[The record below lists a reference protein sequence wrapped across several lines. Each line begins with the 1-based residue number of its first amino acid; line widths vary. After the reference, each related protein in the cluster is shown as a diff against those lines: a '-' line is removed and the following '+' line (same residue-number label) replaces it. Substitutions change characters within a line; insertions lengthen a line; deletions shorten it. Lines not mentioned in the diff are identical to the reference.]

1 MQKLGLNE
9 IRNRFLSFF
18 ETKGHL
24 ILPSYSLIPEKDKS
38 LLLINS
44 GMAPLKP
51 YFTGQ
56 EKPPRARV
64 ATCQKCVRTPDI
76 DRVGKTARH
85 GTFFEMLGNF
95 SFGDYFK
102 NEAISWAWEFITKNL
117 ELPIDRLWVSIY
129 QDDDEA
135 HDIWTKNIGLPGDRV
150 VRMGKEDNF
159 WEIGVGPCGP
169 CSEIYFD
176 RGSDKGCLRTDCK
189 VGCDCDRFVEFWNLV
204 FTQFNRDEQ
213 GNYNKL
219 PKPNIDTGMGL
230 ERISAI
236 MQGVDTLFDVD
247 TIKSIIASVS
257 GISGVYYG
265 TDSKSDISLRVIADH
280 ARGMVFMISDGIL
293 PSNEGRGYVLRR
305 ILRRAAHHGRTL
317 GINRPF
323 LTEIAQSVIGESSEA
338 YKEVKHKEE
347 YILKVVNIEENKFK
361 ETIEQGSV
369 ILNAFIDKMKE
380 NNITVL
386 NGEDAFKL
394 YDTYGFPFDLTK
406 EILAEHNFFVDEQ
419 TFSEN
424 MKNQRDRARS
434 AKIKTDFMGKND
446 SNYQLIDKN
455 ISTCFKGYNL
465 LETESRVESVI
476 KGEVFTDKAYEGDE
490 VFIVLDNTPF
500 YGESGGQAGDR
511 GKLISEGLQVNISD
525 TRKAYGD
532 HIIHT
537 GKIEK
542 GTLRKGDTVLSVVD
556 KESRMAIARNHTAT
570 HLLHRALKTILG
582 EHAEQ
587 AGSMVDKDRLRFDF
601 RHFTALTERETEAIE
616 RLVNEKI
623 MGCLPV
629 ELLEMSLDEARQL
642 KAMALFGEKYGEFVR
657 VVRISDYSM
666 ELCGGTHLTNTG
678 QAGLFRIIAESGI
691 AAGIRRIEAVTGW
704 NSYDY
709 VLSREHKMSEVSA
722 TLKTT
727 PSDLEKRA
735 ISLVKQVKELEKE
748 IEILKYSILANVVD
762 NLSALRKEM
771 GELSYVFARV
781 DGYDV
786 VDLRNIADRL
796 KDRIGQVVVVLAA
809 FKEGKVHFVGGTTGE
824 NVAKGVHVGKLIGEI
839 AKIADGGGGGRAEM
853 AQAGAKDPSKIS
865 EAFLQAEAIL
875 AKQIGLR

>member
-9 IRNRFLSFF
+9 IRERFLAFF

-24 ILPSYSLIPEKDKS
+24 IMPSFSLIPEKDKS

-56 EKPPRARV
+56 EKPPMARV

-102 NEAISWAWEFITKNL
+102 NEAITWAWEFVTLDL
-117 ELPIDRLWVSIY
+117 ELPVDHLWVSIY

-135 HDIWTKNIGLPGDRV
+135 YDIWTKNIGLPGNRV

-169 CSEIYFD
+169 CSEIYYD
-176 RGSDKGCLRTDCK
+176 RGEDQGCLSSDCR

-204 FTQFNRDEQ
+204 FTQFNKDEQ

-230 ERISAI
+230 ERVSAI
-236 MQGVDTLFDVD
+236 MQGVNSLFEVD
-247 TIKSIIASVS
+247 TIKNIIGVISR
-257 GISGVYYG
+257 ISGVNYG
-265 TDSKSDISLRVIADH
+265 IDGKSDVSIRVIADH

-305 ILRRAAHHGRTL
+305 IIRRAAHHGRAL
-317 GINRPF
+317 GIDRPF
-323 LTEIAQSVIGESSEA
+323 LPEMAESVIGESSGA
-338 YKEVKHKEE
+338 YKELKQKEE
-347 YILKVVNIEENKFK
+347 YILKVVKIEENRFK
-361 ETIEQGSV
+361 ETIEQGTL
-369 ILNAFIDKMKE
+369 ILQGLIDTMKGKG
-380 NNITVL
+380 L
-386 NGEDAFKL
+386 NELDGAKAFKL

-406 EILAEHNFFVDEQ
+406 EILAEHNMFVDEQ
-419 TFSEN
+419 IFLDN

-434 AKIKTDFMGKND
+434 AHVKSDFLALEDN
-446 SNYQLIDKN
+446 SCQLIDKS
-455 ISTCFKGYNL
+455 ISTSFKGYKH
-465 LETESRVESVI
+465 LEAESRVISVV
-476 KGEVFTDKAYEGDE
+476 KGEEPTDIAFEGDD
-490 VFIVLDNTPF
+490 VLIVLDETPF

-511 GKLISEGLQVNISD
+511 GRLVADGLQVIISN
-525 TRKAYGD
+525 TKKVYGD

-542 GTLRKGDTVLSVVD
+542 GILKKGDIVAAEVD
-556 KESRMAIARNHTAT
+556 KEARIATARNHTAT
-570 HLLHRALKTILG
+570 HLLHRALKAILG

-601 RHFTALTERETEAIE
+601 RHFAALTEEETEATE
-616 RLVNEKI
+616 RLVNKKI
-623 MGCLPV
+623 IECLPV
-629 ELLEMSLDEARQL
+629 EPLEMSLDEARGQ
-642 KAMALFGEKYGEFVR
+642 KATALFGEKYGDIVR
-657 VVRISDYSM
+657 VVKIGDYSS
-666 ELCGGTHLTNTG
+666 EFCGGTHLTNTG
-678 QAGLFRIIAESGI
+678 QAGLFKIIAESGI

-709 VLSREHKMSEVSA
+709 TLSREHKIWEVSA
-722 TLKTT
+722 ILKTT
-727 PSDLEKRA
+727 PSDLENRA
-735 ISLVKQVKELEKE
+735 ISMVRQIKELEKE
-748 IEILKYSILANVVD
+748 IEILKGSLLANVVETLLD
-762 NLSALRKEM
+762 TRKEV
-771 GELSYVFARV
+771 GGISYISARV

-786 VDLRNIADRL
+786 VELRNIADRI
-796 KDRIGQVVVVLAA
+796 KNRINSIVVVLASV
-809 FKEGKVHFVGGTTGE
+809 KDGKVHFAGASTKD
-824 NVAKGVHVGKLIGEI
+824 NVSKGVHIGKLIGDI
-839 AKIADGGGGGRAEM
+839 AKIADGDGGGRADL
-853 AQAGAKDPSKIS
+853 AQAGAKDTSKID
-865 EAFLQAEAIL
+865 EALLQAEAIL
-875 AKQIGLR
+875 AKQIGLK

>member
-9 IRNRFLSFF
+9 IRKRFLSFF
-18 ETKGHL
+18 ESKGHL
-24 ILPSYSLIPEKDKS
+24 IMPSFSLIPEKDKS

-102 NEAISWAWEFITKNL
+102 SEAISWAWEFVTVNL
-117 ELPIDRLWVSIY
+117 QLPIDRLWVSIY
-129 QDDDEA
+129 QDDNEA
-135 HDIWTKNIGLPGDRV
+135 HDIWTKNIGLSGDRV
-150 VRMGKEDNF
+150 VKLGKEDNF

-169 CSEIYFD
+169 CSEIYYD
-176 RGSDKGCLRTDCK
+176 RGKDKGCLSEDCK

-204 FTQFNRDEQ
+204 FTQFNKDEQ

-219 PKPNIDTGMGL
+219 PNPNIDTGMGL

-247 TIKSIIASVS
+247 TIKSIIGSIS

-265 TDSKSDISLRVIADH
+265 MDNKSDISLRVIADH
-280 ARGMVFMISDGIL
+280 ARGIVFMISDGIL

-317 GINRPF
+317 GIDRPF
-323 LTEIAQSVIGESSEA
+323 LTEIAQSVICESSEA
-338 YKEVKHKEE
+338 YNELKHKEE

-361 ETIEQGSV
+361 ETIEQGLV
-369 ILNAFIDKMKE
+369 ILNGFIDKMKK
-380 NNITVL
+380 NSVMVL
-386 NGEDAFKL
+386 NGKDAFKL

-406 EILAEHNFFVDEQ
+406 EILAEHNLFVDEQ

-434 AKIKTDFMGKND
+434 AQMKTDFMGIEG

-465 LETESRVESVI
+465 LETESRVESII
-476 KGEVFTDKAYEGDE
+476 KGEVYTDTAFEGDE

-511 GKLISEGLQVNISD
+511 GKLISEELQVCIND
-525 TRKAYGD
+525 TKKAYGD
-532 HIIHT
+532 HIVHT
-537 GKIEK
+537 GIIEK
-542 GTLRKGDTVLSVVD
+542 GILRKGDTVLAAVD

-570 HLLHRALKTILG
+570 HLLHRALKKILG

-601 RHFTALTERETEAIE
+601 RHFTALTDQEIEAIE
-616 RLVNEKI
+616 RLVNERI
-623 MGCLPV
+623 MECLPV
-629 ELLEMSLDEARQL
+629 ELLELSFDEARQL
-642 KAMALFGEKYGEFVR
+642 KAIALFGEKYGEVVR
-657 VVRISDYSM
+657 VVRISDYST
-666 ELCGGTHLTNTG
+666 ELCGGTHLRNTG
-678 QAGLFRIIAESGI
+678 QAGFFRIIAESGI

-709 VLSREHKMSEVSA
+709 ALSREHKMSEVSA
-722 TLKTT
+722 ILKTT

-735 ISLVKQVKELEKE
+735 ISLVKQVKELEKD
-748 IEILKYSILANVVD
+748 IEILKGSILANVVD
-762 NLSALRKEM
+762 NLLVLRKEM

-809 FKEGKVHFVGGTTGE
+809 FKESKVHFVGGTTGE
-824 NVAKGVHVGKLIGEI
+824 NVSKGVHVGKLIGEI

>member
-9 IRNRFLSFF
+9 IRERFLTFF

-24 ILPSYSLIPEKDKS
+24 VMPSFSLIPEKDKS

-56 EKPPRARV
+56 EKPPKPRV

-102 NEAISWAWEFITKNL
+102 SEAIAWAWEFVTSDLK
-117 ELPIDRLWVSIY
+117 LPIDRLWVSIY
-129 QDDDEA
+129 QEDDEA
-135 HDIWTKNIGLPGDRV
+135 YDIWTRNIGLPGDRI

-176 RGSDKGCLRTDCK
+176 RGEDKGCLRADCK

-213 GNYNKL
+213 GNYYKL
-219 PKPNIDTGMGL
+219 PNPNIDTGMGL

-236 MQGVDTLFDVD
+236 MQGVDSLFEVD
-247 TIKSIIASVS
+247 TIKNVIGVISR
-257 GISGVYYG
+257 ISGVNYG
-265 TDSKSDISLRVIADH
+265 IDSKSDVSIRVIADH
-280 ARGMVFMISDGIL
+280 ARGMVFMTSDGIL

-305 ILRRAAHHGRTL
+305 IIRRAAHHGRAL
-317 GINRPF
+317 GIDRPF
-323 LTEIAQSVIGESSEA
+323 LAEIAQAVIDESSEA
-338 YKEVKHKEE
+338 YKELKQREE
-347 YILKVVNIEENKFK
+347 YIRKVVSIEENRFK
-361 ETIEQGSV
+361 ETIEQGTV
-369 ILNAFIDKMKE
+369 ILQGLINTMKE
-380 NNITVL
+380 NGVTIL
-386 NGEDAFKL
+386 DGGDAFRL

-406 EILAEHNFFVDEQ
+406 EILSEHNMLVDEQ
-419 TFSEN
+419 TFLDN

-434 AKIKTDFMGKND
+434 AHVKTDFSGAEDN
-446 SNYQLIDKN
+446 SYQLMDKS
-455 ISTCFKGYNL
+455 ILTAFTGYKL

-476 KGEVFTDKAYEGDE
+476 KGEESIDSAFEGDD
-490 VFIVLDNTPF
+490 VLIVLGKTPF
-500 YGESGGQAGDR
+500 YGESGGQAGDS
-511 GKLISEGLQVNISD
+511 GKLVAEGLEVIISD
-525 TRKAYGD
+525 TKKVYGD
-532 HIIHT
+532 RIIHT

-542 GTLRKGDTVLSVVD
+542 GILEKGQTVVAIVD
-556 KESRMAIARNHTAT
+556 KEARLATARNHTTT
-570 HLLHRALKTILG
+570 HLLHRALKMTLG

-601 RHFTALTERETEAIE
+601 KHFAALTEQETVVIE

-623 MGCLPV
+623 MECLPV
-629 ELLEMSLDEARQL
+629 DMLEMSFDEARQL
-642 KAMALFGEKYGEFVR
+642 KATALFGEKYGDTVR
-657 VVRISDYSM
+657 VIKIGDYSI
-666 ELCGGTHLTNTG
+666 ELCGGTHLANTG
-678 QAGLFRIIAESGI
+678 QAGLFRIISESGV

-709 VLSREHKMSEVSA
+709 VVSQERSLLEVSA
-722 TLKTT
+722 ILKTV

-735 ISLVKQVKELEKE
+735 VNMVKQVKELEKE
-748 IEILKYSILANVVD
+748 IEILKGSLHVNVVD
-762 NLSALRKEM
+762 KLLASRKEL
-771 GELSYVFARV
+771 GDLSYIFARA

-786 VDLRNIADRL
+786 EDLRNITDKL
-796 KDRIGQVVVVLAA
+796 KDKIGGVVVILAA
-809 FKEGKVHFVGGTTGE
+809 VKDGKVHFVGSASKDC
-824 NVAKGVHVGKLIGEI
+824 VSKGVHVGKLIGDI
-839 AKIADGGGGGRAEM
+839 AKIADGGGGGRADM
-853 AQAGAKDPSKIS
+853 AQAGAKDSSKIG
-865 EAFLQAEAIL
+865 EALLYAETIL
-875 AKQIGLR
+875 AKQIGLK